1 MKTKFDAILLGI
13 QQKIRQCEG
22 EIASI
27 HHQIQETQQGIL
39 SCTQNIAQMEVPF
52 SGNAMAFREVY
63 SGKKALIA
71 QMDELNS
78 YLSALKAQ
86 LKNKQEEYK
95 GIQLEF
101 EKLKYLQQKEITTM
115 LENLKRKQ
123 QQELDE
129 IAVMLFAQQGGEK

>member
-27 HHQIQETQQGIL
+27 HHQIQEAQQGIF
-39 SCTQNIAQMEVPF
+39 SCTQSIAQMQIPI
-52 SGNAMAFREVY
+52 SGNAIAFRELY
-63 SGKKALIA
+63 SGKKALVA
-71 QMDELNS
+71 QMDDLNA

-101 EKLKYLQQKEITTM
+101 EKIKYLQQKEIGAM
-115 LENLKRKQ
+115 LENHKRKQ